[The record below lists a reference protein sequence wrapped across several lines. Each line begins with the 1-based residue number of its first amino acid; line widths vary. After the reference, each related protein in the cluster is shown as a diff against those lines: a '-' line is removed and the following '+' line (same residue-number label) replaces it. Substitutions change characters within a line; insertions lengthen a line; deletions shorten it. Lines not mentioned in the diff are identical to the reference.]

1 MRKFV
6 LFFSIIIL
14 LQKGVNGQG
23 YLPTYILRADI
34 EEDIKYLKE
43 KLTKIHPKFL
53 NTEYKKKWEEDFE
66 YVYNNL
72 PDSLTF
78 NETFIRISVLLSN
91 IEDGHTN
98 FAFPSSERIK
108 YMKHGGVT
116 MPFTIYVKQDGI
128 FMNEYFG
135 GKIEDKIKGAEIL
148 SINSIDSEEIL
159 KKMRTFYGSKSK
171 SISDKTLERYFGI
184 YFWMLFGELTE
195 YKLLFATP
203 KENTLLTIEA
213 VNRAD
218 FFKLKNEFGLQ
229 TNQKPYEL
237 KFENNNDFAIMK
249 IKTFSDDKSLSRFL
263 DYAFDSIKHNNCRN
277 LIIDVRDNFGG
288 RSNSVDSL
296 LNYLTCD
303 SYSQYS
309 SISLRVSNEVKN
321 YYKERKPDTYNLIAD
336 IPIDTLFIFNDSLF
350 SNKQITKLNFFS
362 GNIYV
367 LINDRT
373 YSAAATFAGIIKNYN
388 LGKIVGQATGGTI
401 RYYGDFMMFRLPN
414 TNIDFF
420 ISPKEFVQFGG
431 GNFNEGV
438 IPDILLNNLTMPEI
452 IAKCH

>member
-1 MRKFV
+1 
-6 LFFSIIIL
+6 
-14 LQKGVNGQG
+14 
-23 YLPTYILRADI
+23 
-34 EEDIKYLKE
+34 
-43 KLTKIHPKFL
+43 
-53 NTEYKKKWEEDFE
+53 
-66 YVYNNL
+66 
-72 PDSLTF
+72 
-78 NETFIRISVLLSN
+78 
-91 IEDGHTN
+91 
-98 FAFPSSERIK
+98 
-108 YMKHGGVT
+108 
-116 MPFTIYVKQDGI
+116 
-128 FMNEYFG
+128 
-135 GKIEDKIKGAEIL
+135 
-148 SINSIDSEEIL
+148 
-159 KKMRTFYGSKSK
+159 
-171 SISDKTLERYFGI
+171 
-184 YFWMLFGELTE
+184 MLFGEHTE
-195 YKLLFATP
+195 YKLLFATT
-203 KENTLLTIEA
+203 KENTILTIEA
-213 VNRAD
+213 VNRTN

-229 TNQKPYEL
+229 THQKPYEL

-249 IKTFSDDKSLSRFL
+249 IKTFSDDKSLSHFL
-263 DYAFDSIKHNNCRN
+263 DYAFDSIKQNNCRN

-296 LNYLTCD
+296 LNYLTYD

-309 SISLRVSNEVKN
+309 SISLRVSNEVKD

-350 SNKQITKLNFFS
+350 SKKQVNKLNFFN

-367 LINDRT
+367 LINHRT
-373 YSAAATFAGIIKNYN
+373 YSAAATFAGVIKNYN

-431 GNFNEGV
+431 ENFNEGV